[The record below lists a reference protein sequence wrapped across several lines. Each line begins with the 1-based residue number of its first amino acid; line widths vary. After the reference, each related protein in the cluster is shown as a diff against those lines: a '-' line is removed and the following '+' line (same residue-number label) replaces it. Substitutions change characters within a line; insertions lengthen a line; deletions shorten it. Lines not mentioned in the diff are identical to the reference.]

1 MSDMSDTCATF
12 IVIIAMLGTL
22 VVRVVSSDNII
33 IFASENPMVDEDE
46 HEDDTSGSSSC

>member
-1 MSDMSDTCATF
+1 MSDTCATF

-33 IFASENPMVDEDE
+33 FASENPMVDEVE
-46 HEDDTSGSSSC
+46 HEDNKCDDEHDT